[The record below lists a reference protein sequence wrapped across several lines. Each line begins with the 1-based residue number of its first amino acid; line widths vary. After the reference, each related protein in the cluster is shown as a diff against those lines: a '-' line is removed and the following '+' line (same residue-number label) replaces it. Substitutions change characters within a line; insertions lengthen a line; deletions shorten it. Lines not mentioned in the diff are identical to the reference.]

1 MHKVKLANGV
11 EFLCEE
17 TQTILDAA
25 RKNDIAI
32 EHSCKNGR
40 CGICI
45 AKVTKGETKAIR
57 NEESISSDELSSNKI
72 LTCCRAP
79 TNDINLNIRDL
90 GEIGKIKTLTMPCRI
105 DSISY
110 YNSKVLKLILRLPPN
125 NFFKFIPGQYLNLI
139 IGDIKRS
146 YSIANSPREDNKIEL
161 HVKKVESGKMSS
173 ILFSQSMKD
182 DLLRFEGPLG
192 TFSFRDDCEKNIIF
206 LATGTGIAPIKA
218 LLESFEDGYHKKDI
232 YVFWGAQYES
242 DLYLDIK
249 KLSSKIKFVPVL
261 SRENIN
267 GFFYGHV
274 QEAVLSLGI
283 DLTISS
289 VYACG
294 SEEMIVDARKK
305 LIKNGLLNNRF
316 YSDAFVSSN

>member
-11 EFLCEE
+11 VFHCEE
-17 TQTILDAA
+17 SQTILDAA
-25 RKNDIAI
+25 RSNDIAI
-32 EHSCKNGR
+32 EHSCKSGR
-40 CGICI
+40 CGVCI
-45 AKVTKGETKAIR
+45 AQVTEGETKAIR
-57 NEESISSDELSSNKI
+57 NEESISSDELLSKKI
-72 LTCCRAP
+72 LTCSRTP
-79 TNDINLNIRDL
+79 INDISLDIKDL

-105 DSISY
+105 DSISN
-110 YNSKVLKLILRLPPN
+110 YNSKVLRLILRLPPN
-125 NFFKFIPGQYLNLI
+125 ADFKFVPGQYINLI

-161 HVKKVESGKMSS
+161 HIKKVESGKMSS
-173 ILFSQSMKD
+173 ILFSQSKKD

-192 TFSFRDDCEKNIIF
+192 TFSFRNDFEKNIIF

-218 LLESFEDGYHKKDI
+218 LLESFEEDHHKKNI
-232 YVFWGAQYES
+232 YVFWGAQCKN
-242 DLYLDIK
+242 DLYLDINR
-249 KLSSKIKFVPVL
+249 LSSNIKFVPVL

-267 GFFYGHV
+267 GFFHGYV
-274 QEAVLSLGI
+274 QEAALSLGI
-283 DLTISS
+283 DFANSS

-305 LIKNGLLNNRF
+305 LINKGLLFNRF